1 MGLPQIY
8 KTYDPRHLHTTHCE
22 DTASQSDNA
31 KNSHREYVLQ
41 RCGSY
46 DSGFL
51 ASQRTRAACAVFLSL
66 LGLLADDGL
75 QRLSG
80 LECGY
85 YLGGNLDLLPR
96 LWIHPRRCLARSS
109 LKLAEPCDDNG
120 LILRECL
127 GYEINHS
134 LDRLAGIFFGKPRFL
149 GQLFDELCFVHAVPP
164 RVDSNGQHS
173 I

>member
-1 MGLPQIY
+1 MSKLFITSMSCNDASRTSQASWRP
-8 KTYDPRHLHTTHCE
+8 
-22 DTASQSDNA
+22 TAQKQLA
-31 KNSHREYVLQ
+31 VL
-41 RCGSY
+41 
-46 DSGFL
+46 
-51 ASQRTRAACAVFLSL
+51 LSL

-109 LKLAEPCDDNG
+109 LKLAESGDDNG
-120 LILRECL
+120 LVLRERL